1 MMADGVSQL
10 SEYEFHPIA
19 GIFPLMEGDEFRK
32 LVEDVRAHG
41 VREPAWLYE
50 GKILDGRNRYRAAQE
65 VGAKIQTREFFGAA
79 LEAIEFVWSL
89 NRTRRHLNSSQ
100 AAIADAR
107 RNQMTDAYAPVRE
120 AAKERQ
126 VEAGKNHGRGQ
137 EKVVEQIPQPI
148 ENTSQRAVRYI
159 KEDAPPKTRDIR
171 AKAAGTNPKYINI
184 ADRLVDE
191 RPDLAQQVESGKKT
205 ISQVTRE
212 LRREENEEALR
223 VAVESIDPATDA
235 DIRHCSMAELFAS
248 GIRPDVVI
256 TDPPYPKEY
265 VHLYEE
271 LAQMCAD
278 AGVPLIAAMAGQ
290 SYLPEIYTG
299 MSRHLR
305 YRWTLA
311 YLTPGGQA
319 VQQWQAK
326 ANTFWKPILLF
337 GDAGDWIGDV
347 CKSSTN
353 DNDKRFHHWGQS
365 ESGMLDLVQRLSK
378 PGDLICDPFMGA
390 GTTAV
395 AALAAGRRF
404 IGCDIDE
411 AHVQTARGRCAM
423 LKEAV

>member
-1 MMADGVSQL
+1 MMAEAVLQM
-10 SEYEFHPIA
+10 SEYDFHPIA
-19 GIFPLMEGDEFRK
+19 GIFPLIEGQELK
-32 LVEDVRAHG
+32 QLVEDVCTHG
-41 VREPAWLYE
+41 VREPVWLYE
-50 GKILDGRNRYRAAQE
+50 GKILDGRNRYKAAQE
-65 VGAKIQTREFFGAA
+65 VGAQIQTREFSGTA

-89 NRTRRHLNSSQ
+89 NRTRRHLDSSQ
-100 AAIADAR
+100 SAIADAR

-126 VEAGKNHGRGQ
+126 GERTDLKRNIQ
-137 EKVVEQIPQPI
+137 EIIPESKPQP
-148 ENTSQRAVRYI
+148 Q
-159 KEDAPPKTRDIR
+159 TRDIR
-171 AKAAGTNPKYINI
+171 SKPAGTNPKYIDL
-184 ADRLVDE
+184 ADKLVKE
-191 RPDLAQQVESGKKT
+191 RPDLAEQVEKGKKKL
-205 ISQVTRE
+205 SQVARE

>member
-1 MMADGVSQL
+1 MAGEVLQMI
-10 SEYEFHPIA
+10 EYDFHPIA
-19 GIFPLMEGDEFRK
+19 GIFPLIEGQEFK
-32 LVEDVRAHG
+32 QLVEDIRTHG
-41 VREPAWLYE
+41 VREPVWLYE
-50 GKILDGRNRYRAAQE
+50 EKILDGRNRYKAAQE
-65 VGAKIQTREFFGAA
+65 VGAEIQTREFSGTA

-89 NRTRRHLNSSQ
+89 NRARRHLNSSQ
-100 AAIADAR
+100 AAIADAK
-107 RNQMTDAYAPVRE
+107 RNKLTDAYAPVRE

-126 VEAGKNHGRGQ
+126 VEAGKTHGRGQ

-148 ENTSQRAVRYI
+148 ESVSQKAVRYA
-159 KEDAPPKTRDIR
+159 KENTPPKTRDIR
-171 AKAAGTNPKYINI
+171 AKTAGTNPRYINI

-191 RPDLAQQVESGKKT
+191 RPDLATQVESGKKT
-205 ISQVTRE
+205 ISQVVRE
-212 LRREENEEALR
+212 LKREESEEALR
-223 VAVESIDPATDA
+223 VAVESINPATDA

-265 VHLYEE
+265 VHLFEE
-271 LAQMCAD
+271 MAQLCAD
-278 AGVPLIAAMAGQ
+278 AGVPVVAAMSGH
-290 SYLPEIYTG
+290 SYLPQIYAG
-299 MSRHLR
+299 MSKHLR

-311 YLTPGGQA
+311 YLTPGGQSA
-319 VQQWQAK
+319 SQWHAK
-326 ANTFWKPILLF
+326 VNTFWKPILLF

-365 ESGMLDLVQRLSK
+365 ESGMLDLVKRLSK

-395 AALAAGRRF
+395 AALAAGRKF
-404 IGCDIDE
+404 VGCDIDE

-423 LKEAV
+423 LREAV